1 MNNLNIKDPVCG
13 MNVSKTS
20 KFSKINDKKEY
31 YFCSKNCLDKFEKNP
46 IQYLNKE
53 KMMNI

>member
-1 MNNLNIKDPVCG
+1 MVDTNITKVIIMNNLNIKDPVCG

-31 YFCSKNCLDKFEKNP
+31 YKAYPHTNSQK
-46 IQYLNKE
+46 
-53 KMMNI
+53 